1 MVLHFSAGWVGGK
14 RKIVFNFETYLPR
27 TMVPGVAR
35 RWRGEAAAQRGGG
48 EASLHFAS
56 VVRCRPF
63 VRWRRRMAAPSSEA
77 PSAVGAKKYKYEA
90 QKVREARV
98 PYPFYPAFGS
108 AYLLFGPVF
117 GSPSPRRCDLSRAR
131 YPRGGPVRPGR
142 ISSAPFSLS
151 VY

>member
-1 MVLHFSAGWVGGK
+1 MVSHFSAGWVGGK

-35 RWRGEAAAQRGGG
+35 RWRGEAAGQRGGG
-48 EASLHFAS
+48 EVSLHSAS

-63 VRWRRRMAAPSSEA
+63 VRWRRRWPLPLRRLPL
-77 PSAVGAKKYKYEA
+77 PSARNTNNEP
-90 QKVREARV
+90 QMVREASV

-117 GSPSPRRCDLSRAR
+117 GSPSPRRSDLSRAR

-142 ISSAPFSLS
+142 ISFAPFSLS

>member
-1 MVLHFSAGWVGGK
+1 MVSHFSAGRVGGK

-35 RWRGEAAAQRGGG
+35 RWRGEAAGQRGGG
-48 EASLHFAS
+48 EVSLHSAS
-56 VVRCRPF
+56 VVHCRPF
-63 VRWRRRMAAPSSEA
+63 VRWRRRMAAPSSKA
-77 PSAVGAKKYKYEA
+77 PSAVGAKYKYEP
-90 QKVREARV
+90 QMVREASV

-117 GSPSPRRCDLSRAR
+117 GSPSPRRSDLSRAR

-142 ISSAPFSLS
+142 ISFAPFSLS